1 MSCERTP
8 AAVAAPMG
16 KGKGKNYK
24 GKRFEWRQRLEEVIS
39 GPQRNE
45 MEAAMN
51 DPAGV
56 RNGTGKRTY
65 TFTG

>member
-1 MSCERTP
+1 
-8 AAVAAPMG
+8 MG

>member
-1 MSCERTP
+1 
-8 AAVAAPMG
+8 MG

-39 GPQRNE
+39 GPQRKE
-45 MEAAMN
+45 MEAAISVMN
-51 DPAGV
+51 DPAGI

-65 TFTG
+65 TCTG